1 MRGRI
6 GWAWQ
11 VRRKKVMGLFSQ
23 VTFGKAVDRI
33 FVDSSGRR
41 LAASFV
47 AAFSRSTELDECVCK
62 FLRDDDED
70 HHGGWKK
77 LNFQHLLQR
86 FLQNGLILKSYLTL
100 SLKENLSLCIQ

>member
-1 MRGRI
+1 
-6 GWAWQ
+6 
-11 VRRKKVMGLFSQ
+11 MGLFSQ

-86 FLQNGLILKSYLTL
+86 FTKWPDSKIVSYFESLRESISLHLVEQCDVTLLFQNY
-100 SLKENLSLCIQ
+100 

>member
-1 MRGRI
+1 MGGCAGVSPLRGRI

-86 FLQNGLILKSYLTL
+86 FTKWPDSKIV
-100 SLKENLSLCIQ
+100 SLCS